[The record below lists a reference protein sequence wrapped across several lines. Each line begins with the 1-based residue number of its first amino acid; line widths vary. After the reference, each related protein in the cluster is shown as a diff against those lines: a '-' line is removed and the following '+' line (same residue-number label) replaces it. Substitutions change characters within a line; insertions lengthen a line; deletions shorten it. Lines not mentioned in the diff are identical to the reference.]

1 MASTPGIPLRM
12 IACTDRLRAANFTV
26 ARGGNATGDQVA
38 VFIRNADGGG
48 FRNLATFLVEDGG
61 LRLIA
66 LNGNVRLYRANRIAN
81 GAGMLA
87 QGALIPFSNAAGA
100 AGARTD
106 LLTLRFPDDPESSFA
121 SCMQLGLD
129 INRSSGSGSTS
140 FVFTDL
146 TMMRL
151 EQEGDAE
158 RSGIGLLGGLDGGF
172 PTSAPCLTACLPC
185 PVGSL
190 AVVSAASYNAL
201 SVAPDSIAA
210 AFGSGLANIT
220 LSAAQ
225 SPLPTDLGGVTVK
238 VRDSNGDERLA
249 QLFFVSPNQINYL
262 VPPETAHGPA
272 TVIVNDGDGRL
283 SIGSILI
290 NPVEPGL
297 FSASSNGQDLAAAY
311 VVRVKPDGSQIIEN
325 VARFDAALSRFVAE
339 PINFGSQ
346 GDSLYLVLFGTGF
359 RNYQNP
365 ADLSVRIG
373 GIPMVVSAAG
383 PQGTFLGLDQ
393 LNVLLSSE
401 LVGAGAVNIEF
412 RVAGKMSNVV
422 TVAFN

>member
-1 MASTPGIPLRM
+1 M
-12 IACTDRLRAANFTV
+12 IAMN
-26 ARGGNATGDQVA
+26 GD
-38 VFIRNADGGG
+38 
-48 FRNLATFLVEDGG
+48 
-61 LRLIA
+61 
-66 LNGNVRLYRANRIAN
+66 VRLYRANRIGN

-146 TMMRL
+146 TVMRM
-151 EQEGDAE
+151 EQEGDPE
-158 RSGIGLLGGLDGGF
+158 RPGIGLLGGLDGGF

-220 LSAAQ
+220 LSTTQ

-262 VPPETAHGPA
+262 VPAETAHGPA
-272 TVIVNDGDGRL
+272 TVIVNDGDGRV
-283 SIGSILI
+283 STGSILI

-297 FSASSNGQDLAAAY
+297 FSAGSDGQGLAAAY

-325 VARFDAALSRFVAE
+325 TVWFDAALGIFVAE
-339 PINFGSQ
+339 PINFGPQ
-346 GDSLYLVLFGTGF
+346 GDSTYLVLFGTGF

-373 GIPMVVSAAG
+373 GIPMPVSAAG
-383 PQGTFLGLDQ
+383 QQGTFLGLDQ
-393 LNVLLSSE
+393 LNVLLTSD

-412 RVAGKMSNVV
+412 RAAGKMSNVV
-422 TVAFN
+422 TVVFN